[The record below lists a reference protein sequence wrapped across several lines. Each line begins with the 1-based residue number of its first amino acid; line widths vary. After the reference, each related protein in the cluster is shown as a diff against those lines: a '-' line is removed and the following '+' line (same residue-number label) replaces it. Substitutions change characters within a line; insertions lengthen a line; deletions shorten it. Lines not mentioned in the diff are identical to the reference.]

1 MKKGILC
8 MLLAAFFFS
17 SMEISIKMTGG
28 VYHPIQLNFLRFLI
42 GGLLLLPLAHRQNRQ
57 LPLRLPLREYLF
69 FALTG
74 FVCVVVSMTL
84 FILSLHF
91 ASASTV
97 AIIFSSNAF
106 FAILFAA
113 LFLHRRIS
121 QLTIMALLCCSFGLL
136 LIVNP
141 FQASADTLGII
152 IGLASAVTFA
162 LYSVMVKYNQLKSE
176 YAGLIPSVYTFLFG
190 AAELLLLIGL
200 THLAPVGH
208 WLTGIG
214 LSDYANIPVFQGITL
229 SGLPLLIYISV
240 FVSGIGYAAHALA
253 IEYASVT
260 IASVTFFVKPVLA
273 PIMAYFLLLEVQPM
287 LAVVGIVI
295 VSIGS
300 TIIVTENLCRAN
312 GRPMP
317 ALLNRS
323 SWASLMNLIRAH

>member
-28 VYHPIQLNFLRFLI
+28 IYHPIQLNFLRFLI
-42 GGLLLLPLAHRQNRQ
+42 GGLILLPLAHRQNRQ
-57 LPLRLPLREYLF
+57 LSLKLPLREYLF

-113 LFLHRRIS
+113 LFLRQRIS
-121 QLTIMALLCCSFGLL
+121 QLTMIALFCCFCGLL
-136 LIVNP
+136 LIINP
-141 FQASADTLGII
+141 FQLHAGSLGVLIA
-152 IGLASAVTFA
+152 LASAATFA
-162 LYSVMVKYNQLKSE
+162 LYSVMVKHHQMTSE
-176 YAGLIPSVYTFLFG
+176 YVGLIPTVYTFLFG
-190 AAELLLLIGL
+190 AAELLLIIGL
-200 THLAPVGH
+200 TYLAPIGAM
-208 WLTGIG
+208 LNTIG
-214 LSDYANIPVFQGITL
+214 LPDYVAIPIFQGISL

-240 FVSGIGYAAHALA
+240 FVSGIGYAAYALA

-273 PIMAYFLLLEVQPM
+273 PIMAYFILLEVQPM
-287 LAVVGIVI
+287 LAVLGIII

-312 GRPMP
+312 DRPLP
-317 ALLNRS
+317 ALLNKR
-323 SWASLMNLIRAH
+323 SWATLVNQMRAH